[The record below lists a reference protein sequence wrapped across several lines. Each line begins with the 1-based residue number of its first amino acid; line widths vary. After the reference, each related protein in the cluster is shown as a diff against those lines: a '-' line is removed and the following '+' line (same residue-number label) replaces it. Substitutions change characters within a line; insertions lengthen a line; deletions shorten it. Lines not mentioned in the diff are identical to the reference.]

1 MSYCKKCGTDNP
13 DGSKFCNFCGS
24 PLSVSNS
31 APSRPS
37 SSKQKLHYNLSVE
50 YLTINTD
57 VYKRISFLDW
67 KNVVAVM
74 NNEKK
79 LFNLQPG
86 IHAAIIQIGNKSY
99 RRNITIT
106 GGTPVRIHCAW
117 DGRARINIE
126 QPFNY
131 T

>member
-1 MSYCKKCGTDNP
+1 MSYCNKCGAQNPEGSRFCNSCGASLESGSKKHRSKNGYNLAVDYMTINP
-13 DGSKFCNFCGS
+13 D
-24 PLSVSNS
+24 
-31 APSRPS
+31 
-37 SSKQKLHYNLSVE
+37 
-50 YLTINTD
+50 
-57 VYKRISFLDW
+57 VYMRISFLDW

-74 NNEKK
+74 NNETK

-86 IHAAIIQIGNKSY
+86 IHGAIIQIGNKAY
-99 RRNITIT
+99 RRNITISPGST
-106 GGTPVRIHCAW
+106 VNIHCAW